1 VESKVSSTKNK
12 YKWLHFYQ
20 KVHSSAQ
27 RGKEAQGKSTG
38 SKQMLK
44 PENAQSKE

>member
-1 VESKVSSTKNK
+1 MESKVSSTKNK
-12 YKWLHFYQ
+12 YKWLYFYQ